1 MDELLL
7 LLFSIFIGFM
17 QFLLGILV
25 ANEFAC
31 KSIQD
36 CVQNILLKCSS
47 DPHWMAFRVEKGV
60 AAWRKNDHFSTVL
73 V

>member
-25 ANEFAC
+25 ANVFAC
-31 KSIQD
+31 KSIQRL
-36 CVQNILLKCSS
+36 CTEYIIE
-47 DPHWMAFRVEKGV
+47 M
-60 AAWRKNDHFSTVL
+60 
-73 V
+73 